1 MCLPCRDSKTEI
13 PNLILTLPV
22 ENVGRFDVPVQIPFL
37 IDIYVSFNDLFDN
50 FNRLIILELL
60 FYFQ

>member
-1 MCLPCRDSKTEI
+1 MCLPCRDSKTKI
-13 PNLILTLPV
+13 PNLVLALPV

-50 FNRLIILELL
+50 FNRLIILEL
-60 FYFQ
+60 FFRFQ